1 MSLLSCQG
9 CLLVFWLVP
18 KQTLSLSKIV
28 ENENVKWVL
37 SFLDVTE
44 LEQTERKLLKY

>member
-1 MSLLSCQG
+1 MRGVYLRG
-9 CLLVFWLVP
+9 TFI
-18 KQTLSLSKIV
+18 SKFE

-44 LEQTERKLLKY
+44 LGQTERKLLTY